1 MPKKRTPRPRT
12 PQQPAAVAPDPPGAP
27 RPPDAWEGLLRR
39 ADDAVYDRKWA
50 TALVLLHR
58 ARHAPD
64 APAGEADALRADVAA
79 WHTLADAVAR
89 HQQEAR
95 ALVRA
100 AVGIL
105 LADAQQLYGAAG
117 APNPTTEELCEWL
130 LTAVETLDME
140 RVDEAVEDAS
150 LPRTYLLVHGFAAM
164 GAPPGARP

>member
-1 MPKKRTPRPRT
+1 VR
-12 PQQPAAVAPDPPGAP
+12 
-27 RPPDAWEGLLRR
+27 
-39 ADDAVYDRKWA
+39 
-50 TALVLLHR
+50 R
-58 ARHAPD
+58 ARHGPD

-79 WHTLADAVAR
+79 WHRLADAVAG
-89 HQQEAR
+89 HQQETR

-117 APNPTTEELCEWL
+117 APTPTTEEVCEWL

-140 RVDEAVEDAS
+140 RVDEAVEDES

-164 GAPPGARP
+164 AAP